1 MFFCFCDGDAGELT
15 EGEAGDDCAEHV
27 HLLQDAGHRSHH
39 LRQHLQGPG
48 RQRQL
53 ALWPADGHLFE
64 GRQHRPGLLLSS
76 GLWAYNGWNNL
87 NYVTE
92 DNQPKEEPSDTFWN
106 EFHKDCCTY
115 NVVCKK
121 RCDFFPRIFTTL

>member
-1 MFFCFCDGDAGELT
+1 MKGSLSCCDCDAGELT

-64 GRQHRPGLLLSS
+64 GRQHHPDLLLGAV
-76 GLWAYNGWNNL
+76 GLQYNGWNNL

-92 DNQPKEEPSDTFWN
+92 EIINLRRNLPLSI
-106 EFHKDCCTY
+106 
-115 NVVCKK
+115 VVAIPLVTVCYVLE
-121 RCDFFPRIFTTL
+121 RIS